1 MKPEEILQ
9 ADLDDIIF
17 EGRNKTYGAYYLR
30 KRYTRHLM
38 IGLLMGASLFVLIFS
53 APYILRLFKKP
64 EPVVAEK
71 KIKITELSEPPPI
84 DKNVPPPPPPD
95 LPPPPP
101 KTIKFTP
108 PVIKPDEEVREED
121 VPPPIEELQTVDV
134 GPASDN
140 VEYDFSAV
148 QQATVVEEEVK
159 PQIFTY
165 VEQMPEF
172 PGGTAELMKYLSKNI
187 RYPPVAR
194 ENGIEGRVVLQFV
207 VDERGHISDIV
218 PLREIGGGTT
228 EEAIRVVKS
237 MPPWKPGRQNGNP
250 VKVYF
255 KLPITFKLGTE

>member
-1 MKPEEILQ
+1 MRPEEILK
-9 ADLDDIIF
+9 AELDDLVF
-17 EGRNKTYGAYYLR
+17 EGRNKSYGAYYLR
-30 KRYTRHLM
+30 KRYLRHLT
-38 IGLLMGASLFVLIFS
+38 IGLIVGTAVFMLGFS
-53 APYILRLFKKP
+53 MPYILKLFKKP
-64 EPVVAEK
+64 APPVVEK

-84 DKNVPPPPPPD
+84 DKNTPPPPPPD
-95 LPPPPP
+95 LPPPP
-101 KTIKFTP
+101 KTVKFTP
-108 PVIKPDEEVREED
+108 PIIKPDEEVREED
-121 VPPPIEELQTVDV
+121 VPPPIEELKTVET

-172 PGGTAELMKYLSKNI
+172 PGGQAELMKYLQKNI
-187 RYPPVAR
+187 RYPPAAR

-207 VDERGHISDIV
+207 VDENGNISDIV

-237 MPPWKPGRQNGNP
+237 MPPWKPGRQNGQP

-255 KLPITFKLGTE
+255 KLPITFKLGAE